1 MPLMVVTKYGE
12 GTLLDLTEPA
22 FQRNPR
28 SEAIYLG
35 SIVVSRAFEN
45 TSCIAFANTGGPEGS
60 GFAGLSQIAMP
71 IMGDI
76 AKTEGAHEQMVI
88 GEVDMEI
95 LQDAEDSYKVRED
108 ISRPDFH
115 YPVYAKI

>member
-1 MPLMVVTKYGE
+1 
-12 GTLLDLTEPA
+12 
-22 FQRNPR
+22 
-28 SEAIYLG
+28 
-35 SIVVSRAFEN
+35 
-45 TSCIAFANTGGPEGS
+45 
-60 GFAGLSQIAMP
+60 MP

-76 AKTEGAHEQMVI
+76 AKAEGAHEQMVI

-95 LQDAEDSYKVRED
+95 LQDAEESYKVRED